1 MKPLEAVCHHAEV
14 VRCGLVEATKQRCET
29 TIEECIV
36 CSSRVGEAMI
46 GKGRIRV
53 EVGGLVK

>member
-1 MKPLEAVCHHAEV
+1 M
-14 VRCGLVEATKQRCET
+14 EATKQRCET

-36 CSSRVGEAMI
+36 CSSGVGKAMI

-53 EVGGLVK
+53 EVGELVKQKLMKEEFCDGGMA